1 MTESA
6 LVKNTLR
13 ALELRGVWAWR
24 ANSGTLMIQ
33 GRMFKGA
40 PAGTPD
46 ILGVINGKLFGLEA
60 KTTKGKVSET
70 QRVWHSR
77 AEREGV
83 RVGVFRTVGEAL
95 GFVETWRK
103 AG

>member
-1 MTESA
+1 MTESV
-6 LVKNTLR
+6 LVKHTLR

-24 ANSGTLMIQ
+24 TNSGGVMVQ
-33 GRMFKGA
+33 GSLYRGA

-46 ILGVINGKLFGLEA
+46 ILGVIDGRLFGLEA
-60 KTTKGKVSET
+60 KTAKGRVSET

-95 GFVETWRK
+95 AMVEEWRK